1 MCCDLNLDEYE
12 RLDRLEE
19 RSALVVSG
27 KDGRTDVQCSR
38 ICSYEKCMSNEGC
51 ESDPKSEKITLRL
64 HDVKSVEKRLHHADL
79 RSMSEGGGR
88 NYEKFCESFG
98 IITLHSN
105 TMSCMYEVDKRLE

>member
-1 MCCDLNLDEYE
+1 MKSVCPMKDESLI
-12 RLDRLEE
+12 RKVGMI
-19 RSALVVSG
+19 S
-27 KDGRTDVQCSR
+27 
-38 ICSYEKCMSNEGC
+38 
-51 ESDPKSEKITLRL
+51 LRL